1 MKRLIPVLLL
11 TILIPAC
18 GDDDE
23 DSPTRADLPPVVQAP
38 PPQATVPPRPDV
50 QPVPEFPPTQVV
62 KFNPNPPGGSSPLT
76 FKVNQCL
83 THSDI
88 QGYPLDFTYDYGDGT
103 QKGGRGVCRNQHT
116 YNHGGVFK
124 GQFCVSDRVPG
135 HRVCRNVTVAVS

>member
-18 GDDDE
+18 GDDDD
-23 DSPTRADLPPVVQAP
+23 DSPTRADLPGVVQAP
-38 PPQATVPPRPDV
+38 PQPTVPPRPDV
-50 QPVPEFPPTQVV
+50 QPVPDFPPTQVV

-83 THSDI
+83 SRSDI
-88 QGYPLDFTYDYGDGT
+88 PGYPLDFTYDYGDGT

-116 YNHGGVFK
+116 YNRGGVFK
-124 GQFCVSDRVPG
+124 GQFCVTDRVPG